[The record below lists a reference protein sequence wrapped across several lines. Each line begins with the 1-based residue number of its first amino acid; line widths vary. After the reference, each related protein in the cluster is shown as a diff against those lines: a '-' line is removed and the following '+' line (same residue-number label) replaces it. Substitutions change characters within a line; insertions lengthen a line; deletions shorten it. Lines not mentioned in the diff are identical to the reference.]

1 MQHSERR
8 RTIRLSAPLLGLAT
22 AAVLAVNPARADQDD
37 DAERVP
43 SNAAEIY
50 SPIARTFTRQAALP
64 GGPLRHPL
72 PVEPEPPV
80 SQGPVLLDG
89 LKQRLLYTDPFFRDA
104 IVELYGR
111 TGYLDRH
118 NFDDTT
124 SQAWAAG
131 TALAVRSGYFDG
143 WLQLEAA
150 VASSQP
156 VYAPDGEGGTLLLT
170 YQQAEVSSVAIA
182 NARVRLPEQE
192 LILGRQLVK
201 TPYINPEDTRMIPN
215 TVEGAVVTR
224 RRDKAARFDYGV
236 GYLWGFKARDSSTFV
251 PFSQT
256 LGVPGDRGVL
266 VAGFKA
272 RPLDGLTFGAIEYR
286 IPDVLNTAYAEI
298 DWLPRPVGDVQLH
311 FAINY
316 TDQRTIGDEL
326 LQGRGFTASQ
336 VSALFAASYRDATVL
351 AAVSSNGNDADLVG
365 PFGSFPA
372 YTVLDQLNFNDAGE
386 TTLVLGAAYDFS
398 HVITDGLKAQVR
410 YGMGWGVV
418 DFLTGAPQPD
428 QNELNLELAYH
439 PSAGPLK
446 DLNFQVF
453 YSGVRFPG
461 APATEDSQPQFRS
474 VLTYLVPVL

>member
-1 MQHSERR
+1 MQHSERWR
-8 RTIRLSAPLLGLAT
+8 AFPLSAPLLGLA
-22 AAVLAVNPARADQDD
+22 AAAMLAVNPARADQDD

-50 SPIARTFTRQAALP
+50 SPIARTFTRQAPLP
-64 GGPLRHPL
+64 GGPLRHPI
-72 PVEPEPPV
+72 PATPEPPV
-80 SQGPVLLDG
+80 SQGPILLDG
-89 LKQRLLYTDPFFRDA
+89 LKQRLQYTDPFFRDA
-104 IVELYGR
+104 LVELYGR

-143 WLQLEAA
+143 WLQVEAA
-150 VASSQP
+150 VATSQP

-170 YQQAEVSSVAIA
+170 YQQAEVSSVALA
-182 NARVRLPEQE
+182 NARVRLAEQE

-224 RRDKAARFDYGV
+224 RRDKAERFDYGV

-251 PFSQT
+251 PFSEV
-256 LGVPGDRGVL
+256 LGLEEDRGVL
-266 VAGFKA
+266 VAGAKA
-272 RPLDGLTFGAIEYR
+272 RPLHGLTVGAIEYH
-286 IPDVLNTAYAEI
+286 IADVLNTVYAEI
-298 DWLPRPVGDVQLH
+298 DWLPRPVGEVQLH
-311 FAINY
+311 LAVNY

-326 LQGRGFTASQ
+326 LPGRGFTASQ
-336 VSALFAASYRDATVL
+336 VSALFAASYSDATVL
-351 AAVSSNGNDADLVG
+351 AAVSSNGRDADLIG

-398 HVITDGLKAQVR
+398 HVITDGLKAQAR

-418 DFLTGAPQPD
+418 DFLTGAPLPD
-428 QNELNLELAYH
+428 QNELNLELEYH
-439 PSAGPLK
+439 PSSGPLK
-446 DLNFQVF
+446 DLYFQVF

-461 APATEDSQPQFRS
+461 APPGAESQPQFRT